1 MRLDLG
7 ERDEGDG
14 EPVHLPLALVV
25 ALLLLPACGGG
36 EQGGRAVLLVS
47 GRDDHGELVQETVSL
62 SAAPGGRAAAK
73 VAAGSLV
80 AVVETRAE
88 WIRVRTLR
96 GGATGWVNDYFLR
109 GVVHLV
115 APVRGCPV
123 RSRDGGAYAPNAQV
137 ELLGY
142 ERRGVELWV
151 RARSVEGGREGWVPA
166 RTVSELPARVA
177 VPPPSC
183 RG

>member
-1 MRLDLG
+1 MRLDLA

-14 EPVHLPLALVV
+14 EPVHLPVAALL

-36 EQGGRAVLLVS
+36 EQSGRAVLLVS
-47 GRDDHGELVQETVSL
+47 GRDDHGELVQQTVSL
-62 SAAPGGRAAAK
+62 SATPDGPSAAE

-80 AVVETRAE
+80 AVVETRSE
-88 WIRVRTLR
+88 WVRVRALR
-96 GGATGWVNDYFLR
+96 GGASGWVHDYFLR

-115 APVRGCPV
+115 APVHGCPV
-123 RSRDGGAYAPNAQV
+123 PSRDAGAYEPNAQV

-142 ERRGVELWV
+142 ERRGGALWV

-166 RTVSELPARVA
+166 RAVSELPARAA
-177 VPPPSC
+177 VPSPSC
-183 RG
+183 R